1 MTNEIKG
8 TNNMAI
14 CIIAGNWKMN
24 TTIQEAA
31 ELVSA
36 MAAPLDSHSAVE
48 RVVCP
53 PYLSLSTVADL
64 LKDTSVAV
72 GAQNMHYEASGA
84 FTGEVS
90 PSMLQGLCQYVILG
104 HSERRQL
111 FGETDDLVNRKV
123 KASLEH
129 GLRPIVC
136 VGESSEQRDS
146 GDAYAFVEAQVRAG
160 LEGIGFTSDLV
171 VAYEPVWAIGTG
183 RAATP
188 ELAQE
193 MLGHIRSV
201 LTSLYGQ
208 ESANDVPL
216 LYGGSVNA
224 SNVADY
230 LAQPDLNG
238 ALVGGASL
246 SAESFV
252 DIVQRAAATVI

>member
-1 MTNEIKG
+1 MP
-8 TNNMAI
+8 I

-24 TTIQEAA
+24 TTLQEAID
-31 ELVSA
+31 LVNA
-36 MAAPLDSHSAVE
+36 MADPLGALDAVE

-53 PYLSLSTVADL
+53 PFLSLSAVAEI
-64 LKDTSVAV
+64 LKETSVAV
-72 GAQNMHYEASGA
+72 GAQNMHHESGGA
-84 FTGEVS
+84 FTGEIS
-90 PSMLQGLCQYVILG
+90 PVMLQGLCQYVILG

-123 KASLEH
+123 RAALEH

-136 VGESSEQRDS
+136 VGESVEVRDA
-146 GDAYAFVEAQVRAG
+146 GDASAFVEGQVRAALAG
-160 LEGIGFTSDLV
+160 VESAAELV

-183 RAATP
+183 RSATS

-193 MLGHIRSV
+193 MLAHIRGV
-201 LTSLYGQ
+201 LVSLYGP
-208 ESANDVPL
+208 EPAKDVPL

-230 LAQPDLNG
+230 LAEPDLNG

-246 SAESFV
+246 SADSFV
-252 DIVQRAAATVI
+252 NIVQRAAATVV

>member
-1 MTNEIKG
+1 MP
-8 TNNMAI
+8 I

-24 TTIQEAA
+24 TTLQEAT
-31 ELVSA
+31 ELVAA
-36 MAAPLDSHSAVE
+36 MAGPLGRHSAVE

-53 PYLSLSTVADL
+53 PYVSLAVVADL

-84 FTGEVS
+84 FTGEIS
-90 PSMLQGLCQYVILG
+90 PTMLQGLCQYVVLG

-111 FGETDDLVNRKV
+111 FGETDGLVNRKV
-123 KASLEH
+123 KASVES
-129 GLRPIVC
+129 GLRPILC
-136 VGESSEQRDS
+136 VGDSLEERDA
-146 GDAYAFVEAQVRAG
+146 GDANAFVEAQVRASLDG
-160 LEGIGFTSDLV
+160 VEFTNALV

-188 ELAQE
+188 DLAQE
-193 MLGHIRSV
+193 MLAHVRGV
-201 LTSLYGQ
+201 LASLYGQ
-208 ESANDVPL
+208 EAANEVPL

-224 SNVADY
+224 SNLADY

-246 SAESFV
+246 DADSFV
-252 DIVQRAAATVI
+252 DIVQRAAATIV

>member
-1 MTNEIKG
+1 
-8 TNNMAI
+8 
-14 CIIAGNWKMN
+14 
-24 TTIQEAA
+24 
-31 ELVSA
+31 
-36 MAAPLDSHSAVE
+36 
-48 RVVCP
+48 
-53 PYLSLSTVADL
+53 
-64 LKDTSVAV
+64 
-72 GAQNMHYEASGA
+72 
-84 FTGEVS
+84 
-90 PSMLQGLCQYVILG
+90 MLQGLCQYVILG